1 MTLLRGNHESRQI
14 TQVYG
19 FYGPSWRRNVASG
32 LTLEQMNVN
41 KNTAARLCGRR
52 VVMFST
58 TLILLLCVALILTKV
73 LYLLTRSVDYR
84 RRNAVRS
91 RRIIAGH
98 TDIRPDQSTISIARN
113 PT

>member
-19 FYGPSWRRNVASG
+19 FYGTAWCANVASG
-32 LTLEQMNVN
+32 LTLEQMNVS
-41 KNTAARLCGRR
+41 KNTAVLLCGRR

-58 TLILLLCVALILTKV
+58 TLILLLCVALIPMKV
-73 LYLLTRSVDYR
+73 LYLLTGSVDHR

-91 RRIIAGH
+91 WRIIAGH
-98 TDIRPDQSTISIARN
+98 TDIRPD
-113 PT
+113 